1 MFFERRSCSASGS
14 HFRRPDHKKRRR
26 LHSRF
31 RSVVPARASFL
42 VRNFSQLGVRPASTR
57 REYFA
62 RSIGAIIQEMTG
74 ANTKLATM
82 TNGRSSVAYSDKL
95 GMERTAVAP
104 IPKRTEATIMLNNKE
119 IDILI
124 DIGTIRV
131 HAVLCWHNQ
140 QRCCG

>member
-1 MFFERRSCSASGS
+1 
-14 HFRRPDHKKRRR
+14 
-26 LHSRF
+26 
-31 RSVVPARASFL
+31 
-42 VRNFSQLGVRPASTR
+42 
-57 REYFA
+57 
-62 RSIGAIIQEMTG
+62 MTG
-74 ANTKLATM
+74 ANTKLATT

-119 IDILI
+119 IDIRI

-140 QRCCG
+140 KRCCG